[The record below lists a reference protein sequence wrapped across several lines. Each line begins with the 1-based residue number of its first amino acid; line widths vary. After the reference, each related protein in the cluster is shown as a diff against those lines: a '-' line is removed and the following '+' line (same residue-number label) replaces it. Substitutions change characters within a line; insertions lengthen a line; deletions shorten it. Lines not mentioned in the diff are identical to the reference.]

1 MAYTNFKPEIWSH
14 KIQHDLP
21 KFTVFEQD
29 CNYQF
34 KGEVKQGATV
44 HILGVSKP
52 KIGDYNGSSIGSPE
66 VFEGTKQTLVIDQAK
81 YFNFGVDD
89 VDDAQSIPGLMEAY
103 MEEST
108 RAMAEQ
114 RDSFIAKLASGATHV
129 SASTTIGSKAAA
141 KGAIDAAI
149 TALISQGV
157 KLGRDN
163 ITMYLNPEVWMY
175 MADYIVETK
184 SKNDQAL
191 ATGVLGNY
199 MGVKIKVSNNIYN
212 DGTDDYLMVKTDK
225 AIAFASNINKVEAYR
240 PEDLFMDAVKG
251 LNCYGGKIVRP
262 NELYVIKHKI
272 SRA

>member
-44 HILGVSKP
+44 HILGVGKP
-52 KIGDYNGSSIGSPE
+52 TIGDYDGSSIGSPE
-66 VFEGTKQTLVIDQAK
+66 VFEGAKQTLVIDQAK

-89 VDDAQSIPGLMEAY
+89 VDEAQSIPGLMEAY

-114 RDSFIAKLASGATHV
+114 RDSFIAGLAAGAAYQ
-129 SASTTIGSKAAA
+129 SPSTAITTRAAA
-141 KGAIDAAI
+141 KSAIDAAL
-149 TALISQGV
+149 TALIGQGV
-157 KLGRDN
+157 KLGRDKV
-163 ITMYLNPEVWMY
+163 TMYLNPEVWMLI
-175 MADYIVETK
+175 ADYIIETR
-184 SKNDQAL
+184 SRNDQPL
-191 ATGVLGNY
+191 ATGVLGSY
-199 MGVKIKVSNNIYN
+199 MGVDIKVSNNIYN
-212 DGTDDYLMVKTDK
+212 DGADDYLMVKTDK
-225 AIAFASNINKVEAYR
+225 AIAFASSINKVDAYR

-251 LNCYGGKIVRP
+251 LNCYGGRIVRP
-262 NELYVIKHKI
+262 KELYVIKHKI
-272 SRA
+272 SRS